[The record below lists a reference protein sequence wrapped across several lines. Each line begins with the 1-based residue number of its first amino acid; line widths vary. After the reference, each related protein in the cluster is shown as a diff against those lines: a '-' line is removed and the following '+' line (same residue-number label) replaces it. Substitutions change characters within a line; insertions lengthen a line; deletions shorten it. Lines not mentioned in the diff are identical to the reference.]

1 MIETSQPLELQRDTC
16 EQLVSEHYDR
26 LYRWFFWL
34 TNAADDAADLT
45 HDTFVA
51 VWQSVD
57 RFDDRRPSKPWL
69 FGIGRN
75 VWRKHCAGRLARGI
89 NPPESAAE
97 EPDTGPSP
105 VQSLL
110 SKETGSMLEEAVAQ
124 LSPEYRE
131 AIVLRF
137 WEDLDYAEIGEAL
150 AISEGLARWRVHQA
164 RKMLLQ

>member
-1 MIETSQPLELQRDTC
+1 MPQESSNETSATGNTVSGSTTRARRMIETSQPLQLQRETC

-26 LYRWFFWL
+26 LYRWFSWL

-75 VWRKHCAGRLARGI
+75 IWRKHCAGLAKRI
-89 NPPESAAE
+89 NPPESADE
-97 EPDTGPSP
+97 EPDTGQGPA
-105 VQSLL
+105 QSLL
-110 SKETGSMLEEAVAQ
+110 
-124 LSPEYRE
+124 
-131 AIVLRF
+131 
-137 WEDLDYAEIGEAL
+137 
-150 AISEGLARWRVHQA
+150 
-164 RKMLLQ
+164 

>member
-1 MIETSQPLELQRDTC
+1 MGKGRKNFLTKRARPAILLLEARRMMETSQPLQLQRDTC
-16 EQLVSEHYDR
+16 EQLVSQHYDR

-75 VWRKHCAGRLARGI
+75 VWRKYCAGRLARGI
-89 NPPESAAE
+89 NPPE
-97 EPDTGPSP
+97 
-105 VQSLL
+105 
-110 SKETGSMLEEAVAQ
+110 
-124 LSPEYRE
+124 
-131 AIVLRF
+131 
-137 WEDLDYAEIGEAL
+137 
-150 AISEGLARWRVHQA
+150 ISEERRVGEE
-164 RKMLLQ
+164 